1 MHDQEA
7 LQMMARCSSEIK
19 QLRAKIERLA
29 PKAQA
34 YDDLH
39 ALIRFL
45 PQGYGI
51 SSTEDLAYVLDKRI
65 SELTEAAKSSPAA
78 AE

>member
-7 LQMMARCSSEIK
+7 IQMMARCSSEIK
-19 QLRAKIERLA
+19 QLRAEIARLA

-34 YDDLH
+34 YDDIS

-45 PQGYGI
+45 PHGGGI
-51 SSTEDLAYVLDKRI
+51 CSTEDLAYVLDKRVK
-65 SELTEAAKSSPAA
+65 ELTEAAKAPAQPEA
-78 AE
+78 

>member
-7 LQMMARCSSEIK
+7 IQMMARCSSEIK
-19 QLRAKIERLA
+19 RLRADNAMLA

-34 YDDLH
+34 YDDLS

-45 PQGYGI
+45 PHGGGMC
-51 SSTEDLAYVLDKRI
+51 STEDVAWVLDKRI
-65 SELTEAAKSSPAA
+65 KELTDAAKAPAQPEA
-78 AE
+78 